1 MQLRRVQS
9 EGDVMKCVYDDGGR
23 KAAGYKGRADDCVAR
38 AIAIVSGLPYA
49 DVYERLARE
58 TGAQRASKR
67 TKKQAASARNGI
79 YVRRKWFKDYMAE
92 LGFIWTP
99 TMQIGQGCKVHLA
112 DGELPPGRLIVA
124 LSKHYTAVIDGVVHD
139 THNPS
144 RSKSWIIEPDKGQAL
159 KANQGRNEN
168 GVWTEVGG
176 RCVYGYWRQK

>member
-1 MQLRRVQS
+1 
-9 EGDVMKCVYDDGGR
+9 MKCVYDDGGR

-124 LSKHYTAVIDGVVHD
+124 MSKHYTAVIDGVVHD

-176 RCVYGYWRQK
+176 RCVYGYWRKPE